1 MAERKF
7 YWIKLKKDFMS
18 SDAVD
23 FLMSQKNGAE
33 YVVLYQ
39 MLCLMTVKTNGKLER
54 QLNEVIIPYD
64 AEKIQRD
71 TKYFNINTVRNA
83 LQLYIHLGLIYKDDN
98 GCLSIADYEN
108 LVGSESG
115 SAERMRRLR
124 NLKASQCDE
133 LSDTNVT
140 KLLQKSDELSD
151 TDIEIDKEID
161 KDKDINRLFI
171 DKNPK
176 DIRSSSNEEKEQL
189 MLDENNAYTVKKMTL
204 LQLCDEYVDEPSTQV
219 RLGKDRLGKD
229 RIEKNIG
236 DAVAPHTQ
244 VETINQNENSDAV
257 AHKKTKKFVK
267 PTIEEIEAFAHELN
281 LKNLDAQYF
290 YDYYESNGWM
300 VGKNHMK
307 DWKATAKNWNRR
319 QFNTSRQKV
328 NVVKMPDYMREQ
340 VDAKT
345 FGDLEKEGKCPF

>member
-64 AEKIQRD
+64 VEKIQRD
-71 TKYFNINTVRNA
+71 TKYFNIDTVRTA
-83 LQLYIHLGLIYKDDN
+83 LNLYTNLGLIYKDDN

-115 SAERMRRLR
+115 SAERVRRFR
-124 NLKASQCDE
+124 NLKALHCNSEVTEKKQLCNE
-133 LSDTNVT
+133 LSNT
-140 KLLQKSDELSD
+140 E
-151 TDIEIDKEID
+151 IEIDKEID
-161 KDKDINRLFI
+161 KDRLFI
-171 DKNPK
+171 DKNSK
-176 DIRSSSNEEKEQL
+176 DIRSSSNEEKEL
-189 MLDENNAYTVKKMTL
+189 N
-204 LQLCDEYVDEPSTQV
+204 EPC
-219 RLGKDRLGKD
+219 
-229 RIEKNIG
+229 
-236 DAVAPHTQ
+236 
-244 VETINQNENSDAV
+244 DAV

-267 PTIEEIEAFAHELN
+267 PTAEEIEKFAHEYN
-281 LKNLDAQYF
+281 LTKLDPQYF

-319 QFNTSRQKV
+319 QFNTSRQRG
-328 NVVKMPDYMREQ
+328 NVIKMPDYMREQ
-340 VDAKT
+340 VDART

>member
-64 AEKIQRD
+64 VEKIQRD
-71 TKYFNINTVRNA
+71 TKYFNIDTVRTA
-83 LQLYIHLGLIYKDDN
+83 LNLYTNLGLIYKDDN
-98 GCLSIADYEN
+98 GCLSIANYEN
-108 LVGSESG
+108 LIGSERG

-124 NLKASQCDE
+124 SQKASQCDE
-133 LSDTNVT
+133 LSDANVT
-140 KLLQKSDELSD
+140 QMLQKSDELSD
-151 TDIEIDKEID
+151 VDKEKDKEID
-161 KDKDINRLFI
+161 KDKDIDRLFI

-176 DIRSSSNEEKEQL
+176 DIRR
-189 MLDENNAYTVKKMTL
+189 
-204 LQLCDEYVDEPSTQV
+204 DEYVDEPSTQD
-219 RLGKDRLGKD
+219 RLGKDRIGKD

-236 DAVAPHTQ
+236 DDTSPHTQ
-244 VETINQNENSDAV
+244 VETNIQNETSDA
-257 AHKKTKKFVK
+257 AGKKRKQFKK
-267 PTIEEIEAFAHELN
+267 PTVEEIEKFAHELN
-281 LKNLDAQYF
+281 LTKLDPQYF

-300 VGKNHMK
+300 VGKNRMK

-319 QFNTSRQKV
+319 QFSTSRQRG
-328 NVVKMPDYMREQ
+328 NVIKMPDYMREQ

>member
-64 AEKIQRD
+64 VEKIQRD
-71 TKYFNINTVRNA
+71 TKYFNIDTVRTA
-83 LQLYIHLGLIYKDDN
+83 LNLYTNLGLIYKDDN

-115 SAERMRRLR
+115 SAERVRRFR
-124 NLKASQCDE
+124 NLKALHCNSEVTKKKQLCNE
-133 LSDTNVT
+133 LSN
-140 KLLQKSDELSD
+140 
-151 TDIEIDKEID
+151 TDKEIDKEID
-161 KDKDINRLFI
+161 KDKDIDRLFI

-176 DIRSSSNEEKEQL
+176 DIRSSSNEE
-189 MLDENNAYTVKKMTL
+189 NNAYTTKKIQS
-204 LQLCDEYVDEPSTQV
+204 LQLRDEYVDEPSTQV
-219 RLGKDRLGKD
+219 RLGKDR
-229 RIEKNIG
+229 IEKNIG
-236 DAVAPHTQ
+236 DDTSPHTQ
-244 VETINQNENSDAV
+244 VETNIQNETSDA
-257 AHKKTKKFVK
+257 AAGKKRKQFKK
-267 PTIEEIEAFAHELN
+267 PTVEEIEKFAHELN
-281 LKNLDAQYF
+281 LTNLDPQYF

-319 QFNTSRQKV
+319 QFSTSRQRG
-328 NVVKMPDYMREQ
+328 NVIKMPDYMREQ

>member
-1 MAERKF
+1 MN
-7 YWIKLKKDFMS
+7 

-71 TKYFNINTVRNA
+71 TKYFNIDTVRNA

-98 GCLSIADYEN
+98 GCLSIANYEN
-108 LVGSESG
+108 LVGVESG

-133 LSDTNVT
+133 LSDANVT

-161 KDKDINRLFI
+161 IDTDKEVINTNISCNLEVDKNSSYTAKNNTGIPHGCQLVAERLPQVSIGKVSI
-171 DKNPK
+171 DKNNK
-176 DIRSSSNEEKEQL
+176 
-189 MLDENNAYTVKKMTL
+189 NNIS
-204 LQLCDEYVDEPSTQV
+204 C
-219 RLGKDRLGKD
+219 
-229 RIEKNIG
+229 
-236 DAVAPHTQ
+236 
-244 VETINQNENSDAV
+244 NENSGIEVLDQKEMWFESFWKIYPK
-257 AHKKTKKFVK
+257 HQDKKKAKQKF
-267 PTIEEIEAFAHELN
+267 
-281 LKNLDAQYF
+281 LKLCTN
-290 YDYYESNGWM
+290 
-300 VGKNHMK
+300 
-307 DWKATAKNWNRR
+307 
-319 QFNTSRQKV
+319 
-328 NVVKMPDYMREQ
+328 
-340 VDAKT
+340 
-345 FGDLEKEGKCPF
+345 EKEYKAIMNGLRNVLPVWAKKDTKYIPMPTTWLNGERWNDEVDLHMEELPF

>member
-64 AEKIQRD
+64 VEKIQRD
-71 TKYFNINTVRNA
+71 TKYFNIDTVRTA
-83 LQLYIHLGLIYKDDN
+83 LNLYTNLGLIYKDDN

-115 SAERMRRLR
+115 SAERVRRFR
-124 NLKASQCDE
+124 NLKALHCNSEVTEKKQLCNE
-133 LSDTNVT
+133 LSN
-140 KLLQKSDELSD
+140 
-151 TDIEIDKEID
+151 TDKEIDKEID
-161 KDKDINRLFI
+161 KDKDIDRLFI

-189 MLDENNAYTVKKMTL
+189 TLDETSGAAGKKRK
-204 LQLCDEYVDEPSTQV
+204 QF
-219 RLGKDRLGKD
+219 K
-229 RIEKNIG
+229 
-236 DAVAPHTQ
+236 
-244 VETINQNENSDAV
+244 
-257 AHKKTKKFVK
+257 K
-267 PTIEEIEAFAHELN
+267 PTVEEIEKFAHELN
-281 LKNLDAQYF
+281 LTNLDPQYF

-319 QFNTSRQKV
+319 QFSTSRQRG
-328 NVVKMPDYMREQ
+328 NVIKMPDYMREQ

-345 FGDLEKEGKCPF
+345 FGDLEKDGKCPF